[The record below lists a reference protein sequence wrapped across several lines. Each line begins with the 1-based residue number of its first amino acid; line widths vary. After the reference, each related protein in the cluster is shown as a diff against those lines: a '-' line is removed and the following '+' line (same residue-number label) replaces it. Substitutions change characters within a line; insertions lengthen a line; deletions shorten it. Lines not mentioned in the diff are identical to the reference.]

1 MLISA
6 LSSLLYRST
15 RRPRLRLV
23 SERVTRLMIEI
34 ENRRN
39 HYRVVFPPEIRPRL
53 LLDGPGAAHA
63 VLEVL
68 ECSERG
74 LRFAPPVRWQ
84 HPPGAQ
90 LSGRLMFARGAEAHV
105 AGTVQRVET
114 GSVALLLNRRGIPL
128 GTILDEQRYIRAH
141 FNDGA

>member
-1 MLISA
+1 
-6 LSSLLYRST
+6 
-15 RRPRLRLV
+15 
-23 SERVTRLMIEI
+23 MIEI

-53 LLDGPGAAHA
+53 LLDGPSAAHT

-141 FNDGA
+141 FDDGA

>member
-1 MLISA
+1 
-6 LSSLLYRST
+6 
-15 RRPRLRLV
+15 
-23 SERVTRLMIEI
+23 MIEI
-34 ENRRN
+34 ETRRN

-74 LRFAPPVRWQ
+74 LRFAPPTRWQ
-84 HPPGAQ
+84 PQQGTA
-90 LSGRLMFARGAEAHV
+90 LSGRLMFARGAEAAV
-105 AGTVQRVET
+105 AGTVQRVEP
-114 GSVALLLNRRGIPL
+114 GSIALLLNRRGIPL

-141 FNDGA
+141 FTDGA